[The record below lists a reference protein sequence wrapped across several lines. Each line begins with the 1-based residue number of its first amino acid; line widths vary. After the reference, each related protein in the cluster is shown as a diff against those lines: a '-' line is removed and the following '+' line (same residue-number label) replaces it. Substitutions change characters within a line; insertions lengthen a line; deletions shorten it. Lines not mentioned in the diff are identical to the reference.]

1 MNHIT
6 KYIFAILSLIM
17 LAGCSGSEQGEER
30 PKDTLVPISLTLSV
44 PNDKSNTRVGD
55 PGKYTHVGDPG
66 EDTHDEVDW
75 DQLTIIIAYTEKTT
89 GKDIYDGS
97 ANTMVYYDTFSKD
110 EFDRKTPV
118 SHSTSTLSP
127 ADTNGYHDYTI
138 YLPPGTCCV
147 YGVTYSKDK
156 GLNLE
161 EELSK
166 IPKDGKK
173 YHNTDIYKLQIS
185 NDYACDKIKNTM
197 DIAKFISVATGY
209 ATEVGV
215 ATNNRLIPVEF
226 NSNTTSS
233 TKRYWR
239 MVLGRLA
246 TKLDIQWDAKGAYE
260 NDDKGIP
267 KFKDVKVESFTY
279 HGEAEGTGT
288 SGAGTSG
295 TGSTT
300 SEAGY
305 GRLFPTLYAAS
316 TITPKTSV
324 GGQKTFINRTEISKR
339 NGRVYHYT
347 FPDGYTKPRITFDVK
362 TTKKDG
368 EAETKTEV
376 TFDLK
381 KKIESFN
388 PAQWYK
394 INVTISGTKIG
405 SASNITI
412 KEFKE

>member
-44 PNDKSNTRVGD
+44 PNDKSSTRVGD
-55 PGKYTHVGDPG
+55 PGA
-66 EDTHDEVDW
+66 DTNDKVDW
-75 DQLTIIIAYTEKTT
+75 DRLTIIIAYTEKTT

-97 ANTMVYYDTFSKD
+97 ANTMVYYDTF
-110 EFDRKTPV
+110 RKKEDFESTKPV
-118 SHSTSTLSP
+118 SHYTSTLSP

-147 YGVTYSKDK
+147 YGVTYSKGK

-166 IPKDGKK
+166 IPKDGKD
-173 YHNTDIYKLQIS
+173 HNEDIYNLQIS
-185 NDYACDKIKNTM
+185 NDYAWNKSSNLM

-209 ATEVGV
+209 ATEVNV
-215 ATNNRLIPVEF
+215 ANNTLTNNRLIPVEF

-260 NDDKGIP
+260 NQ
-267 KFKDVKVESFTY
+267 KFTDVKVESFTY
-279 HGEAEGTGT
+279 HGEAEDTGT

-300 SEAGY
+300 TGTGY
-305 GRLFPTLYAAS
+305 GRLFPTLYADS
-316 TITPKTSV
+316 SITQKTSV
-324 GGQKTFINRTEISKR
+324 GGQKAFINTSEISKR

-347 FPDGYTKPRITFDVK
+347 FPDGVTKPRITFDLK

-412 KEFKE
+412 DDFK

>member
-44 PNDKSNTRVGD
+44 PNDKSSTR
-55 PGKYTHVGDPG
+55 VGDPG
-66 EDTHDEVDW
+66 EDTHDKVDW
-75 DQLTIIIAYTEKTT
+75 DRLTIIIAYTEKTT

-97 ANTMVYYDTFSKD
+97 PNTWVYYDTFSKED
-110 EFDRKTPV
+110 FDSIMPV
-118 SHSTSTLSP
+118 SHYTSTLSP

-138 YLPPGTCCV
+138 YLPPGNCCV

-166 IPKDGKK
+166 IPKDGKD
-173 YHNTDIYKLQIS
+173 HNEDIYNLQIS
-185 NDYACDKIKNTM
+185 NDYAWNKSSNLM

-209 ATEVGV
+209 ATEVNV
-215 ATNNRLIPVEF
+215 ANNTLTNNRLIPVEF

-260 NDDKGIP
+260 KDNDGNLKYTN
-267 KFKDVKVESFTY
+267 VKVSQFTY
-279 HGEAEGTGT
+279 HGEQANQESTI
-288 SGAGTSG
+288 SGSG
-295 TGSTT
+295 N
-300 SEAGY
+300 
-305 GRLFPTLYAAS
+305 GRLFPTLYTLYHQEVTS
-316 TITPKTSV
+316 RTSV
-324 GGQKTFINRTEISKR
+324 SGNTTFVNTSEISKR

-347 FPDGYTKPRITFDVK
+347 FPDGTNPPRLTFQLDTEK
-362 TTKKDG
+362 EGTTGNKIYN
-368 EAETKTEV
+368 V
-376 TFDLK
+376 TFDMSNLK
-381 KKIESFN
+381 DGFI
-388 PAQWYK
+388 PARWYK
-394 INVTISGTKIG
+394 INVTIKGTRLGDNSG
-405 SASNITI
+405 ITI
-412 KEFKE
+412 CNFNI